1 MSISSLLKTIREYNR
16 YLFVNKKMH
25 YFFTAQKYILYVY
38 YANKKLNFFRNPA
51 AYFAA
56 SLAFLAIAE
65 ANTKSLSSGLSACR
79 ISSLVPS
86 HHLRPS

>member
-1 MSISSLLKTIREYNR
+1 
-16 YLFVNKKMH
+16 MH
-25 YFFTAQKYILYVY
+25 YFFTAQKYILYIY

-65 ANTKSLSSGLSACR
+65 AKT
-79 ISSLVPS
+79 
-86 HHLRPS
+86 